1 MMKLAVISFTVNG
14 TRLNRKLCATLSE
27 KLKTNAAARDEIL
40 IFGYVKSKQP
50 PVLEEA
56 GKQPECMVWQR
67 PLNDWAR
74 EMFASMDALI
84 FIGATGIAVRAI
96 APLVQDKFYDSAVLV

>member
-1 MMKLAVISFTVNG
+1 M
-14 TRLNRKLCATLSE
+14 
-27 KLKTNAAARDEIL
+27 AA
-40 IFGYVKSKQP
+40 
-50 PVLEEA
+50 
-56 GKQPECMVWQR
+56 

-96 APLVQDKFYDSAVLV
+96 APLVQDKFYDPAVLVMDELGQFCIPLLSGHVGGRQ